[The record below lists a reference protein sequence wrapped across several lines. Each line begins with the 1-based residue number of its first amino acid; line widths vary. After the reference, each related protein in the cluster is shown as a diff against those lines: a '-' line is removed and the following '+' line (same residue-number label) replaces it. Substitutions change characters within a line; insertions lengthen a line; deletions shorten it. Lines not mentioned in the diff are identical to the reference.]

1 MVWNIFTKAIFLYL
15 GCLVVLLLR
24 YIIHLFSVRRTL
36 RHVPGPRSSSLFW
49 GEEWLLY
56 HTLPGS
62 HYVRWHQRFGKVV
75 KFTGAFGHQ
84 VLSITDPRAI
94 SYILGEGIYSFPKP
108 NGVREWFKAT
118 LGEGILWVEGKDAH
132 EKQKRSLA
140 PALSQQS
147 VRIMAP
153 MFYETSAKLA
163 CQWSKLF
170 DQGSREDVEIEITN
184 WAGRFALDTVGRA
197 AFSYDFG
204 CLSGE
209 PHALAEALDGLT
221 NNENKLS
228 SFYMRALFWIFPSI
242 LSIGTKGEMIRKTK
256 QELGSI
262 ASEMW
267 RDAKV
272 VGADGRNILAVMLKV
287 NSTDGTK
294 LGEEYIV
301 SQMRTVISAGYEPVS
316 ALIAWMLYE
325 LASNEHLQQKLR
337 EEIWTAG
344 DASFDELN
352 ANCPLLDAVFKE
364 TLRMHPPILEN
375 HHEAAKTIAV
385 PLSEPLPGTSESHLI
400 IPKGTILEIP
410 VNVVQTDPT
419 IWGSDAEHF
428 RPERWLE
435 RKEEGVR
442 HGREIFAF
450 SEGPRSCIGKA
461 FAMCEIKESLTPLM
475 DLFFILTLQ
484 QVLMVTLLRQFS
496 FTCSYE
502 IEPFQSFVIRPRIK
516 GQGPSSLPLRVRK
529 L

>member
-24 YIIHLFSVRRTL
+24 YSIHLFSVRRTL

-170 DQGSREDVEIEITN
+170 DQGSCEDVEIEITN

-262 ASEMW
+262 ASKMW
-267 RDAKV
+267 KDAKV
-272 VGADGRNILAVMLKV
+272 VGADERNILAVMLKV

-294 LGEEYIV
+294 FGEEYIV

-352 ANCPLLDAVFKE
+352 ANYPLLDAVFKE

-375 HHEAAKTIAV
+375 HHEAAETIAV
-385 PLSEPLPGTSESHLI
+385 PLSEPLPGTTECHLI

-419 IWGSDAEHF
+419 IWGSDAELF

-435 RKEEGVR
+435 RKEEGIR

-461 FAMCEIKESLTPLM
+461 FAMCEIK
-475 DLFFILTLQ
+475 
-484 QVLMVTLLRQFS
+484 VLMVTLLRQFS
-496 FTCSYE
+496 FTCSYD